1 MKILNFKQ
9 NKLKFLLLTIL
20 AVLFLFLNYVGF
32 FTSLEDIVY
41 DFTLFIRHWWF
52 EPMMEDVV
60 LLSIDDATINELG
73 PWPIDRSY
81 YADIIK
87 KLESAG
93 VSAIGLDIILSTPS
107 SDINDKKLITVLKSY
122 NNIVL
127 PVVADFRR
135 QSNNLDRQNRLS
147 NFSFEKPY
155 KHFAENTVQG
165 HINYLPDGDGIIRK
179 LIPLIGDKQHRY
191 KSFAV
196 ELVETAGFKISQVDL
211 FDLNREL
218 LISFSGPSSTIPTLS
233 FLDIIKG
240 EFDSNFLRGKVVIIG
255 VNSVGMGDRYMNP
268 FSRYGYVTGSQ
279 IHTQT
284 IVSILNGNL
293 KKKAPYLLNTLI
305 YLIAA
310 IASIHLF
317 FRYNPFKA
325 TLILITYFILYTIIY
340 LTLFGNNII
349 ITYVT
354 QFFLVLGIYIISI
367 FNWYF
372 SVNNEKVEI
381 IGAFEHYLSPG
392 VMQKLLKN
400 PSGVTLGGEETYLT
414 VIFVDIRDFTLYAEN
429 RSPKEVV
436 DVLNNAFEQ
445 ITSII
450 FRNEGTLDKFLGDGF
465 MAFFGAP
472 LEMKDHEKR
481 AVDTALEIQEI
492 ELPFKLGIG
501 INSGHVIAGNV
512 GSSNRLEYT
521 VIGDVV
527 NKAARFVDIAK
538 PGEIIIGLDTY
549 FVLKDQI
556 KWQKDFIN
564 IKGSSKEIEVYRF

>member
-1 MKILNFKQ
+1 MRTLTFEQ
-9 NKLKFLLLTIL
+9 NKYKYFLFIML
-20 AVLFLFLNYVGF
+20 AVLFLFLNHFSF
-32 FTSLEDIVY
+32 FTPLEDKVY
-41 DFTLFIRHWWF
+41 DFTLFIRNWWL
-52 EPMMEDVV
+52 EPMIKDVV
-60 LLSIDDATINELG
+60 LLSIDESAINELG
-73 PWPIDRSY
+73 SWPIDRSY
-81 YADIIK
+81 YADVIRK
-87 KLESAG
+87 MESAG

-107 SDINDKKLITVLKSY
+107 SDTSDKLISVLKKY

-135 QSNNLDRQNRLS
+135 QSKNFDKQNRLFGF
-147 NFSFEKPY
+147 NFEKPY
-155 KHFAENTVQG
+155 KHFAENAVLG

-179 LIPLIGDKQHRY
+179 LIPLIGDNQHRY

-196 ELVETAGFKISQVDL
+196 ELAEAADVKIPQVDL

-218 LISFSGPSSTIPTLS
+218 LISFSGSNIIPTLS
-233 FLDIIKG
+233 FLDIIQGEYNSAFLKG
-240 EFDSNFLRGKVVIIG
+240 KIVVIG
-255 VNSVGMGDRYMNP
+255 VNAIGMGDRYMNP

-279 IHTQT
+279 IHAQT
-284 IVSILNGNL
+284 IASILNGNL
-293 KKKAPYLLNTLI
+293 KVQAPYLLNLLI
-305 YLIAA
+305 YIVAA
-310 IASIHLF
+310 IASIYLF

-325 TLILITYFILYTIIY
+325 TFILIIYFILYTIIY

-354 QFFLVLGIYIISI
+354 NFFLVLGIYIISI

-372 SVNNEKVEI
+372 SVNNEKIEI

-414 VIFVDIRDFTLYAEN
+414 IIFVDIRGFTFYAEN

-472 LEMKDHEKR
+472 LEMEDHEKR

-492 ELPFKLGIG
+492 ELPFKLGVG
-501 INSGHVIAGNV
+501 INSGYVIAGNV

-538 PGEIIIGLDTY
+538 PGEIIIGVNTY
-549 FVLKDQI
+549 FVLKNQL
-556 KWQKDFIN
+556 KWQKDFID
-564 IKGSSKEIEVYRF
+564 IKGSSKKIEVYRF